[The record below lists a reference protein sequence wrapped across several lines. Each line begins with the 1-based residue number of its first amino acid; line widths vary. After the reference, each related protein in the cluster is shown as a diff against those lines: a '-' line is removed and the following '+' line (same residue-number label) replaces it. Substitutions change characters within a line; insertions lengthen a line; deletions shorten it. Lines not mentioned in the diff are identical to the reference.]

1 MHRPP
6 CTCADIPMFEM
17 TVSVKPSR
25 RSIKW
30 SGSEPHEEPKPC
42 PRHEQ
47 TWDGRGAHAI
57 KQEDQ
62 DNGTD

>member
-6 CTCADIPMFEM
+6 CTCADIPNLLV
-17 TVSVKPSR
+17 TLGDKPQ
-25 RSIKW
+25 
-30 SGSEPHEEPKPC
+30 EPQEEPKPC